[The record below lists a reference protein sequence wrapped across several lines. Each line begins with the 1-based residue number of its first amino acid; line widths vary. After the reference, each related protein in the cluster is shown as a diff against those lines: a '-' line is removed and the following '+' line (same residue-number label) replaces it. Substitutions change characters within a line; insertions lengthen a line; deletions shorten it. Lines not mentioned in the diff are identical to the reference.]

1 MDHSCHD
8 QEWQLWD
15 NQDRVI
21 GGIAMESMLEEAR
34 PSRTALG
41 VAIRRASHQLY
52 DSQPLVLEDPIAVQ
66 ILGESYRRA
75 LEEAATSLHE
85 RSSRGLRAWAVARNR
100 YAEDKLAQAVSQ
112 GVQQYV
118 LLGAGLDTFAH
129 RNPHSNLRVFEVD
142 HPATQQWKR
151 KLLISSGLQESPNL
165 QFVPVDFERQSLA
178 GQLES
183 SGLDF
188 TAPTVFAWLGVVIY
202 LTYPAFHSTLDFIA
216 TFPAGSGFIMDY
228 SYPRHALQPD
238 ELEARD
244 ALAARVQSIGEPFQ
258 LFFKPEEIA
267 AELTAF
273 KTIENLSPTDLNA
286 RYFADRTD
294 RLNLGGRSGGILSAW
309 R

>member
-1 MDHSCHD
+1 
-8 QEWQLWD
+8 
-15 NQDRVI
+15 
-21 GGIAMESMLEEAR
+21 MLEAAK

-52 DSQPLVLEDPIAVQ
+52 DSSPLVLEDPIAIR
-66 ILGESYRRA
+66 ILGEDYRPA
-75 LEEAATSLHE
+75 LEEATTSIHD
-85 RSSRGLRAWAVARNR
+85 RSSLAMRAWVVARNR
-100 YAEDKLAQAVSQ
+100 YAEDKLAQAVSR

-129 RNPHSNLRVFEVD
+129 RNPHPSLRVFEVD

-151 KLLISSGLQESPNL
+151 KLLLSSGLHESRNL
-165 QFVPVDFERQSLA
+165 HLVPVDFERQSLA
-178 GQLES
+178 SQLED
-183 SGLDF
+183 SGLDL

-202 LTYPAFHSTLDFIA
+202 LTYPAFRSTLDFIA

-228 SYPRHALQPD
+228 ALPRHALQPD

-258 LFFKPEEIA
+258 LFFTQEEIA

-273 KTIENLSPTDLNA
+273 QTVEDLGSAELDA
-286 RYFADRTD
+286 RYFAHRTD
-294 RLNLGGRSGGILSAW
+294 PLNLGGRSGRLLSAW

>member
-1 MDHSCHD
+1 
-8 QEWQLWD
+8 
-15 NQDRVI
+15 
-21 GGIAMESMLEEAR
+21 MESMLEEAR

-52 DSQPLVLEDPIAVQ
+52 DSQPLVLEDPIAIR
-66 ILGESYRRA
+66 ILGENYRPA
-75 LEEAATSLHE
+75 LEEAATSIHE
-85 RSSRGLRAWAVARNR
+85 RSSRGMRAWVVARNR
-100 YAEDKLAQAVSQ
+100 YAEDKLAEAVNR
-112 GVQQYV
+112 GVRQYV

-129 RNPHSNLRVFEVD
+129 RNPHPDLRVFEVD
-142 HPATQQWKR
+142 HPATQHWKR
-151 KLLISSGLQESPNL
+151 ELLESSGLQGSPNL
-165 QFVPVDFERQSLA
+165 HFVPVDFERQSLA
-178 GQLES
+178 DQLEN

-202 LTYPAFHSTLDFIA
+202 LTRPAFRATLDFIA

-228 SYPRHALQPD
+228 SFPRHALLPE

-258 LFFKPEEIA
+258 LFFTPEEIA
-267 AELTAF
+267 EELTAF
-273 KTIENLSPTDLNA
+273 QTLENLSATDLNT

-294 RLNLGGRSGGILSAW
+294 RLNLGGKSGGILSAW